1 MIVTVTPAPAI
12 DWTVKVDS
20 FDWGAVNRVTRSTRE
35 PSGKG
40 LNVSWALHRAGIPT
54 TAVFPAG
61 GETGVYMRESLTRAG
76 LPHVVIDTGR
86 EVRTN
91 ITLVAPP
98 DHSTKLNE
106 AGTPL
111 DAAQVADLHD
121 AILSTCRGARLALLC
136 GSLPEGLEPEF
147 LARIVRDL
155 AAIGVPS
162 VVDTSG
168 AALAAVLPAGPVL
181 VKPNVHELADLVGT
195 PIATF
200 GDVEAAAREAI
211 RRGAVAVLA
220 SLGADGSMLVT
231 ADAALYGRARDIPFV
246 NSVGAGDALLS
257 GYVAEGSR
265 DLGDRLR
272 NAILWASSAVSHPT
286 TLFPIRED
294 FAERVEVAWG
304 FDRERRLTETSL
316 DLVGAARSERRTVS
330 PGSGGGRPL
339 SSPHTSPD

>member
-12 DWTVKVDS
+12 DWTVKVDA
-20 FDWGAVNRVTRSTRE
+20 FDWDAVNRVVQSTRE

-61 GETGVYMRESLTRAG
+61 GETGSYMRDSLAREG

-121 AILSTCRGARLALLC
+121 AILTTCRGARMTLLC
-136 GSLPEGLEPEF
+136 GSLPKGVEPEF
-147 LARIVRDL
+147 LARVVRDL
-155 AAIGVPS
+155 AAIGTPTT
-162 VVDTSG
+162 VDTSG
-168 AALAAVLPAGPVL
+168 AALAAVLPARPVL
-181 VKPNVHELADLVGT
+181 VKPNVHELADLVGA
-195 PIATF
+195 PIETF
-200 GDVEAAAREAI
+200 GDVESAARETI
-211 RRGAVAVLA
+211 RRGAAAVLA
-220 SLGADGSMLVT
+220 SLGADGAMLVT
-231 ADAALYGRARDIPFV
+231 GDQALYGRAREIPFV

-257 GYVAEGSR
+257 GYVAEQSD

-272 NAILWASSAVSHPT
+272 NAVLWASSAVSHAT
-286 TLFPIRED
+286 TLFPIRRD
-294 FAERVEVAWG
+294 FAERVEVTRD
-304 FDRERRLTETSL
+304 FDRGARLSEPSL
-316 DLVGAARSERRTVS
+316 DLVAG
-330 PGSGGGRPL
+330 
-339 SSPHTSPD
+339 